1 MPAFSQTFCN
11 RLLVL
16 LLTLIGSVLGV
27 HAQQTPQS
35 SSAEDTDIRII
46 KVASI
51 SESSTALKFGSA
63 GYAQTRMLIAPAAES
78 PQQPQQTQGSGGNVY
93 VFPSKDQ
100 RFKRFVWNTIGPFSV
115 LGAGASAAVSQWQ
128 KNPPEWGQGASGYG
142 KRFASN
148 LGGNA
153 IQQTV
158 SYGLSEALGLDT
170 GFEKSKRRG
179 FGARLVD
186 ALAENVTSRT
196 HSGKRI
202 ISTPR
207 LVGYYV
213 GGLVPV
219 LTWYP
224 SRYGYKDG
232 LRSGTYSLAAGFAV
246 NVLREF
252 IFHK

>member
-11 RLLVL
+11 RLLL
-16 LLTLIGSVLGV
+16 LLMTLIGSVLTI
-27 HAQQTPQS
+27 HAQQIPQS
-35 SSAEDTDIRII
+35 SSPEDTDIRII
-46 KVASI
+46 KVASM
-51 SESSTALKFGSA
+51 SESSTAALKFGSA
-63 GYAQTRMLIAPAAES
+63 GYAQTRLLIVPAAES
-78 PQQPQQTQGSGGNVY
+78 PQQTQGSGGNVY
-93 VFPSKDQ
+93 VFPSKDK

-115 LGAGASAAVSQWQ
+115 LGAGAAAAVSQWQ

-158 SYGLSEALGLDT
+158 TYGLSEALGLDT

-179 FGARLVD
+179 FGARLAD

-202 ISTPR
+202 ISAPR
-207 LVGYYV
+207 LAGFYV
-213 GGLVPV
+213 GGLVPT